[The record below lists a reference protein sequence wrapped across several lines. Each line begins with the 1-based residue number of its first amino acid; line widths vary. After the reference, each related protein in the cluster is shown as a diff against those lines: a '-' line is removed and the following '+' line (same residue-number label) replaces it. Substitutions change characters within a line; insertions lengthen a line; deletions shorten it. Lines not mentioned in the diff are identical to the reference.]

1 MDFQE
6 LELKYYVLDL
16 DRIEAKLKE
25 LGAACYQQRILE
37 KNLRFDTPDRALTR
51 EGKVLRLRYD
61 TEVRITYKGP
71 SQAREGIRLREEIEF
86 VADNYE
92 AARAFL
98 LALGYQVSVF
108 YEKYRTVYLLGEV
121 HIMLDELPYG
131 NFVEIEGPDPASIQA
146 INSGLG
152 LNWET
157 RIPESYTMLFD
168 RLHEVRK
175 LPFRDLSFDNFID
188 LHVNAAD
195 LQVLPADR

>member
-16 DRIEAKLKE
+16 RRIEAKLKE
-25 LGAACYQQRILE
+25 LGASCSQPRLLE
-37 KNLRFDTPDRALTR
+37 ANLRFDTSDYSLSR
-51 EGKVLRLRYD
+51 EGKALRLRYD
-61 TEVRITYKGP
+61 TEARITYKGP

-86 VADNYE
+86 VVDNYQ

-108 YEKYRTVYLLGEV
+108 YEKYRTVYLMGGV

-131 NFVEIEGPDPASIQA
+131 NFVEIEGPDPASIQVV
-146 INSGLG
+146 NSALN

-157 RIPESYTMLFD
+157 RIPESYTILFD
-168 RLHEVRK
+168 RLRDMLK
-175 LPFRDLSFDNFID
+175 LPFRDLSFDNFRD
-188 LHVNAAD
+188 LQVSAAD
-195 LQVLPADR
+195 LQVLPADI